1 MRRVFAIVSRS
12 IAIRAAALAP
22 AVVFVACADADDH
35 TSQPRVVVAGASIQ
49 RGQQLVT
56 SHNCIACH
64 TIDGLSGATGRVGP
78 PLTGFAN
85 RVLIAGELA
94 NQPDNLVRWIMTP
107 SAVEPRTVMP
117 NMGLTSD
124 EARDVAGYLYT
135 LK

>member
-1 MRRVFAIVSRS
+1 MLTIVCLRSRT
-12 IAIRAAALAP
+12 RAATLVLTVA
-22 AVVFVACADADDH
+22 FIACAGGRDDA
-35 TSQPRVVVAGASIQ
+35 SRMRVVIPNANVQ
-49 RGQQLVT
+49 RGRQLVV

-64 TIDGLSGATGRVGP
+64 AIADIPDANARVGP

-85 RVLIAGELA
+85 RALIAGELA
-94 NQPDNLVRWIMTP
+94 NQPDNLVRWIMNP

-117 NMGLTSD
+117 NMGLASD